1 MSCRAVMAACASLA
15 SVPTTEARHGPWSSI
30 CDTAR
35 RHENAEPGPSE
46 EPDSRHGFDVI
57 IVVCAAS
64 LCLSS
69 LQAWRLPHGPR
80 IRHLRPFRHRCHQ
93 AGRRFGPH
101 SEGLRVAESNEKVT
115 ADGLRLNFSI
125 QVYGQSPRIEVLKGV
140 DLFNG
145 GVPGTAPSH
154 NQMIEFWTPAIYR
167 TPGLPISALAFW
179 AAQQFWEKSKKSR
192 CEEEIANYR
201 ALIMQGVNV
210 AAPRCT
216 Q

>member
-1 MSCRAVMAACASLA
+1 MRTLALILLMAGLA
-15 SVPTTEARHGPWSSI
+15 GPAMAQDPPPPSDPAIDATKLGVDLARI
-30 CDTAR
+30 
-35 RHENAEPGPSE
+35 
-46 EPDSRHGFDVI
+46 
-57 IVVCAAS
+57 
-64 LCLSS
+64 
-69 LQAWRLPHGPR
+69 QK
-80 IRHLRPFRHRCHQ
+80 
-93 AGRRFGPH
+93 
-101 SEGLRVAESNEKVT
+101 GLRVAESKDKLT
-115 ADGLRLNFSI
+115 TDGLRLNFSV
-125 QVYGQSPRIEVLKGV
+125 QVYGQSPRIEVLKGI

-179 AAQQFWEKSKKSR
+179 AAQHFWEKSKKSR

-201 ALIMQGVNV
+201 ALLMQGVNI

>member
-1 MSCRAVMAACASLA
+1 MRGLAVLILIAGLA
-15 SVPTTEARHGPWSSI
+15 SSAWAQDPPPAPDPPIDATKLGVDLARI
-30 CDTAR
+30 
-35 RHENAEPGPSE
+35 
-46 EPDSRHGFDVI
+46 
-57 IVVCAAS
+57 
-64 LCLSS
+64 
-69 LQAWRLPHGPR
+69 QK
-80 IRHLRPFRHRCHQ
+80 
-93 AGRRFGPH
+93 
-101 SEGLRVAESNEKVT
+101 GLRVAESNEKVT
-115 ADGLRLNFSI
+115 ADGVRLNFSI
-125 QVYGQSPRIEVLKGV
+125 QVYGQSPRIEILKGV

-179 AAQQFWEKSKKSR
+179 AAQQIWEKSKKSR